1 MVRTKPGAFIQEYNR
16 INVAITRAKHGLVIV
31 GNARNLSRDQK
42 WASLLQTFESNIV
55 DGIAGVEEWIN
66 RQKVEFY
73 RQVLGQ

>member
-1 MVRTKPGAFIQEYNR
+1 MVRTKPGSFIQEYNR

-31 GNARNLSRDQK
+31 GNAMNLSRDQK

-55 DGIAGVEEWIN
+55 DGIAGVQEWIN